1 MRLPSAYLIAHNGL
15 GDNVFMIGCLHFLA
29 NFYDD
34 VYFLCKDM
42 YKSQLEYALAD
53 WPFIHVV
60 PFDTNRER
68 ESCYK
73 ILADKYETSDVFVCG
88 VCHTCYLGTKIT
100 HPFLK
105 DPSMLYRVFP
115 GGFET
120 FMRETYRRRLPH
132 IKGEYQW
139 SHPSGEFPLPE
150 TYKFMDMFYR
160 DIGLSPMIS
169 SDFFMISQVDDV
181 SQLYQDIAQYRIIF
195 LTTSC
200 GTTDELFDF
209 SEYMD
214 PFRDN
219 QDYIVICSN
228 KNYYD
233 AVDPRYDI
241 AQRYIM
247 LPTIFHYMEIL
258 KNAEMLCMSDSCISC
273 LVVQLIRQGHIT
285 TRDIHIQNRVTGKE
299 TDLSLLY
306 DDNV

>member
-1 MRLPSAYLIAHNGL
+1 
-15 GDNVFMIGCLHFLA
+15 
-29 NFYDD
+29 
-34 VYFLCKDM
+34 
-42 YKSQLEYALAD
+42 
-53 WPFIHVV
+53 
-60 PFDTNRER
+60 
-68 ESCYK
+68 
-73 ILADKYETSDVFVCG
+73 
-88 VCHTCYLGTKIT
+88 
-100 HPFLK
+100 
-105 DPSMLYRVFP
+105 MLYRVFP

-247 LPTIFHYMEIL
+247 LPTIFHYVVHERFL
-258 KNAEMLCMSDSCISC
+258 YFLSCCSAYSTRAHYDERHSYPESC
-273 LVVQLIRQGHIT
+273 NWKR
-285 TRDIHIQNRVTGKE
+285 NRFKS
-299 TDLSLLY
+299 SL
-306 DDNV
+306 